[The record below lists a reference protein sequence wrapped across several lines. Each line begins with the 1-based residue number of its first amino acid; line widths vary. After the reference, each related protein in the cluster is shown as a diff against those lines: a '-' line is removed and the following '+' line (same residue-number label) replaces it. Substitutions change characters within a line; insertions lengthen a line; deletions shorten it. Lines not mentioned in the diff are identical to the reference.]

1 MKKKLELI
9 DFRVGNL
16 VEVYGNVGVVN
27 LSSVSHVVTQVGKNT
42 YCVENTNIDA
52 IKSIDVTCEILD
64 KNFTRIIDSIHTK
77 IPVWELDK
85 DRDISIFKENE
96 FFLQVNDNEPVKLES
111 VRELQN
117 HLWMLGL
124 DDSIII

>member
-1 MKKKLELI
+1 MEKKLGLR

-16 VEVYGNVGVVN
+16 VEVCGNVGVVN
-27 LSSVSHVVTQVGKNT
+27 LSSVSHVVIQVGKNT
-42 YCVENTNIDA
+42 YCATIDA
-52 IKSIDVTCEILD
+52 IKKIDVTCEILD

-85 DRDISIFKENE
+85 NRDISIFKENE